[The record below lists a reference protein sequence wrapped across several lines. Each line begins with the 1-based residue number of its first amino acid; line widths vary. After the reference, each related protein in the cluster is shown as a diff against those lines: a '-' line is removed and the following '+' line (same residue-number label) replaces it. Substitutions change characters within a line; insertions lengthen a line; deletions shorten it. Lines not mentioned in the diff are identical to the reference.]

1 MNNNLLQI
9 KIKERLN
16 KLASFDYDNLECW
29 QIVEAFNKAQIQWTR
44 KQLRGY
50 NPKRE
55 GDGSS
60 KQSIDDLQ
68 FLLKPFPIKISPKDG
83 YYETAITPV
92 DYMAFKSISV
102 KAKTECCPAKTI
114 RVYMADASDVDALLA
129 DLHRRPSF
137 EWGETFSVMIN
148 KKLRIYTQNKFDL
161 SDPSLLYYRKPREI
175 SFEGCVNISTGSFST
190 NITCEFSDDISE
202 ILVDETAAILAGDM
216 ELFNQRA
223 LLKESAGTST

>member
-29 QIVEAFNKAQIQWTR
+29 QIAEAFNKAQLQFVR

-60 KQSIDDLQ
+60 KQLIDDLQ
-68 FLLKPFPIKISPKDG
+68 FLLKSFPIRITKKDG
-83 YYETAITPV
+83 YYETAVLPS
-92 DYMAFKSISV
+92 DYLSFKSFSV
-102 KAKTECCPAKTI
+102 KAKTECCPERNMK
-114 RVYMADASDVDALLA
+114 VYMADASDIEDLLR
-129 DLHRRPSF
+129 DHLRKPDF
-137 EWGETFSVMIN
+137 EWGETFAALIG
-148 KKLRIYTQNKFDL
+148 KKLRVFTDGNFELQ
-161 SDPSLLYYRKPREI
+161 DPSLLYFRKPRTV
-175 SFEGCVNISTGSFST
+175 SFLGCTDIATGNLT
-190 NITCEFSDDISE
+190 ANVICEFPDDIAE

-223 LLKESAGTST
+223 LLKESATTST